1 MPAFRPLSGIT
12 IVSLEQALS
21 APLATCRLADAGAK
35 VIKIERPEG
44 DFARYYDQAVNG
56 LSTYFVW
63 VNRGKE
69 SVRLDFDTDEGRTT
83 LLTIIATAD
92 VVVSNL
98 IPGSLE
104 KRGLDGRSL
113 RKTRPDLI
121 TCEISGYGPDGPY
134 RNMKAYDNLIQA
146 ETGVFD
152 VTGDGDV
159 RSKVGISIA
168 DISAGMHAYGAI
180 LEAIINRQKTG
191 DGVHI
196 DISMFDGMADWM
208 MVPWLHSEYGAGTPP
223 RSGTSHAAIAP
234 YGVFTT
240 QDGHELLIG
249 LQNEREWIRLCT
261 IVLNGK
267 IDSADER
274 FAGNAMRVKNRHLID
289 PIIQSIIGSLSY
301 TEAIRRLQE
310 ARIAWA
316 HVNKVS
322 DLSDH
327 PQLRLCT
334 VETVNGPIQIA
345 ARVARY
351 DGFEDESYRMV
362 E

>member
-1 MPAFRPLSGIT
+1 MPAFRPLSDIT
-12 IVSLEQALS
+12 VVSLEQALS
-21 APLATCRLADAGAK
+21 APLATCRLADAGARVLK
-35 VIKIERPEG
+35 VERPEG
-44 DFARYYDQAVNG
+44 DFARYYDNAVGG

-69 SVRLDFDTDEGRTT
+69 SIRLNFDTEEGRAK
-83 LLTIIATAD
+83 LHELIATAD

-98 IPGSLE
+98 IPGSLA

-113 RKTRPDLI
+113 RKTRPELI
-121 TCEISGYGPDGPY
+121 TCEISGYGPSGPY
-134 RNMKAYDNLIQA
+134 SDMKAYDNLIQA
-146 ETGVFD
+146 EAGVFD
-152 VTGDGDV
+152 VTGDGET

-191 DGVHI
+191 EGVHI
-196 DISMFDGMADWM
+196 DIAMFDGMADWM

-234 YGVFTT
+234 YGVFVTN
-240 QDGHELLIG
+240 DLRELLIG
-249 LQNEREWIRLCT
+249 LQNEREWIRLCDV
-261 IVLNGK
+261 VLDGK
-267 IDSADER
+267 LDPSDER
-274 FAGNAMRVKNRHLID
+274 FASNALRVQNRRFID
-289 PIIQSIIGSLSY
+289 PIIQETIGGMSY
-301 TEAIRRLQE
+301 AEAIRRLQE
-310 ARIAWA
+310 ARIAWS

-322 DLSDH
+322 DLSAH

-334 VETVNGPIQIA
+334 VDTQNGPIKIA

-351 DGFEDESYRMV
+351 DGYEDGAYQMV